1 MLQACPFP
9 SSAPESPMAST
20 PPSQPGTD
28 APPPGDP
35 GERRGRWVALVT
47 GAISVLVAVLYL
59 LMIVVL
65 DSRGPLQPPPPEALG
80 AISPTGAAPAA
91 PAGFGGAGATAGPS
105 LAGAPP
111 PG

>member
-1 MLQACPFP
+1 
-9 SSAPESPMAST
+9 MASP
-20 PPSQPGTD
+20 PPSQPAAAHP
-28 APPPGDP
+28 APANP
-35 GERRGRWVALVT
+35 GERRGRWVAIVT

-80 AISPTGAAPAA
+80 AISTTAVAPAA
-91 PAGFGGAGATAGPS
+91 PAGLGGVGAAAGPS
-105 LAGAPP
+105 LAGAQP